1 MNGMIFD
8 IGKFALHD
16 GPGIRTTV
24 FLKGCPLR
32 CLWCHNP
39 ESQSCRPEIFFRP
52 EQCLGCGR
60 CFSACPRHC
69 HQMRGGSRLFHRESC
84 NGCGRC
90 AAECHS
96 GALERVG
103 RIMSVEE
110 VIAEVLKDKLFY
122 EKSGGGITLSG
133 GEPLAQ
139 IEFTAALLQTAGE
152 HNLHTCL
159 ETSGFAP
166 PEEIMRLVPSVDLWL
181 WDVKACPKDHPRLT
195 GVPAGPILENL
206 HRLDRAGGN
215 IILRCPL
222 IPGVNDSP
230 AHLTG
235 IGELA
240 NSLRNVREIQLEP
253 YHALGEGKRAH
264 LGRPEVAGM
273 HPPSPATLSEWLAVV
288 RSTTSIPVKPA

>member
-1 MNGMIFD
+1 MEGMIFD
-8 IGKFALHD
+8 IGRFALRD

-24 FLKGCPLR
+24 FLKGCPLH

-39 ESQSCRPEIFFRP
+39 ESRSGRPEIFFRP

-60 CFSACPRHC
+60 CIAVCPRQC
-69 HQMRGGSRLFHRESC
+69 HRLIDGSRRFHRESC

-96 GALERVG
+96 GALECVG
-103 RIMSVEE
+103 RKMSVEK

-122 EKSGGGITLSG
+122 ERSGGGITLSG

-139 IEFTAALLQTAGE
+139 FEFTAALLRAAGG

-166 PEEIMRLVPSVDLWL
+166 SAEIMRLVPSVDLWL
-181 WDVKACPKDHPRLT
+181 WDVKARPEDHPRLT

-222 IPGVNDSP
+222 IPGVNDCVE
-230 AHLTG
+230 HLTG
-235 IGELA
+235 IGKLA

-253 YHALGEGKRAH
+253 YHALGEGKRAR

-273 HPPSPATLSEWLAVV
+273 HPPSPATLSEWLAMV

>member
-96 GALERVG
+96 GAL
-103 RIMSVEE
+103 
-110 VIAEVLKDKLFY
+110 DKLFY
-122 EKSGGGITLSG
+122 ERSGGGITLSG

-139 IEFTAALLQTAGE
+139 FEFTAALLRAAGE

-222 IPGVNDSP
+222 IPGVNDCVE
-230 AHLTG
+230 HLTG
-235 IGELA
+235 IGKLA
-240 NSLRNVREIQLEP
+240 NSLRNVREEIQLEP
-253 YHALGEGKRAH
+253 YHALGEGKRAR

-273 HPPSPATLSEWLAVV
+273 HPPSPATLSEWLAMV

>member
-1 MNGMIFD
+1 
-8 IGKFALHD
+8 
-16 GPGIRTTV
+16 
-24 FLKGCPLR
+24 
-32 CLWCHNP
+32 
-39 ESQSCRPEIFFRP
+39 
-52 EQCLGCGR
+52 
-60 CFSACPRHC
+60 
-69 HQMRGGSRLFHRESC
+69 
-84 NGCGRC
+84 
-90 AAECHS
+90 
-96 GALERVG
+96 
-103 RIMSVEE
+103 MSVEE

-181 WDVKACPKDHPRLT
+181 WDVKACSKDHPRLT

-222 IPGVNDSP
+222 IPGVNDCVE
-230 AHLTG
+230 HLTG
-235 IGELA
+235 IGKLA

-253 YHALGEGKRAH
+253 YHALGEGKRAR